1 MVFLLLFLAA
11 IGLASAWAAYFI
23 VTISEELPTRE
34 DILNQS
40 ISEPSIILDRDGRV
54 VARLFTENRTV
65 LQLDQISPWMIKA
78 ILAAEDC
85 TFYQHPGIRVGAMM
99 RAAKEF
105 VTRGRVRG
113 ASTITQQ
120 LARNIFLSHDVTFLR
135 KAKEIIIALRME
147 QLLTKDE
154 ILIKYLNT
162 INFGR
167 GAWGIETA
175 ARTYFGISASELN
188 LAQAS
193 ILAGIIPAPGRFNPI
208 SSLTRAKARQNYVL
222 GRMETLGWLTA
233 EERRQAFEEEL
244 VFRHVPNTIEE
255 HNHAPYFVS
264 HILFNYLLPEF
275 GADRVYTGGLRIYTT
290 IDLRLQQKAQET
302 VYSMRTQGAL
312 VSIEADT
319 GEVLALVGGRCFQE
333 SRFNRATQALRQPG
347 SAFKAFVYA
356 AALENDV
363 LPTDHFLDRRVTF
376 RHRGG
381 TAEWSPSNFDARR
394 ELGQITVLHAMSI
407 SSNIVAVKAAA
418 YIGTQS
424 IVNISRNMG
433 ITSPHLPN
441 DLSIAL
447 GTASITPLEMTV
459 AHNAFANGGYRTP
472 PVMIREIRAHDGT
485 VLVSNQPTPVRA
497 IRPETAYVL
506 RTVMFDVITGGT
518 GGRARLEG
526 GVEAFGKTGTTNNFV
541 DAWFVG
547 SAPGITTTVYVG
559 NDDNTSLRGT
569 LGRDPS
575 PTGGNVAAPVWKTF
589 MDFAVSTLGTPERFT
604 PAPGWVD
611 VTRVT
616 ICRDSG
622 FRARAGCRRVS
633 LYLPSGKLPR
643 AECPT
648 HGGDPHA
655 AMADPNAPR
664 LFLIEQDGYMP
675 QDDFIYVP
683 EIRRDIQPTPQ
694 RDAVPFHIP
703 EIEERRPIIENEAA
717 YFERRFRQLLEEF
730 DIN

>member
-1 MVFLLLFLAA
+1 M
-11 IGLASAWAAYFI
+11 G
-23 VTISEELPTRE
+23 
-34 DILNQS
+34 
-40 ISEPSIILDRDGRV
+40 
-54 VARLFTENRTV
+54 
-65 LQLDQISPWMIKA
+65 
-78 ILAAEDC
+78 
-85 TFYQHPGIRVGAMM
+85 
-99 RAAKEF
+99 
-105 VTRGRVRG
+105 
-113 ASTITQQ
+113 
-120 LARNIFLSHDVTFLR
+120 R
-135 KAKEIIIALRME
+135 KAREILIALRME
-147 QLLTKDE
+147 QLLSKDD

-175 ARTYFGISASELN
+175 ARTYFGISAAELN

-208 SSLTRAKARQNYVL
+208 SSLSSARARQNYVL
-222 GRMETLGWLTA
+222 GRMETLGMITS
-233 EERRQAFEEEL
+233 EERRQAFTEEL

-255 HNHAPYFVS
+255 HNLAPYFVS

-290 IDLRLQQKAQET
+290 IDLRLQQKAQEAI
-302 VYSMRTQGAL
+302 YSMRTQGAL
-312 VSIEADT
+312 VSLEAET
-319 GEVLALVGGRCFQE
+319 GEVLALVGGRSFQE

-347 SAFKAFVYA
+347 SAFKGFVYA
-356 AALENDV
+356 AALENGI
-363 LPTDHFLDRRVTF
+363 LPTDHFLDTAVTF

-381 TAEWSPSNFDARR
+381 TAEWRPTNFDGRR
-394 ELGQITVLHAMSI
+394 ELGQITILHAMSI
-407 SSNIVAVKAAA
+407 SSNIVAVKTAA
-418 YIGTQS
+418 YIGTQP
-424 IVNISRNMG
+424 IVNMARSMG

-441 DLSIAL
+441 DLSVAL

-485 VLVSNQPTPVRA
+485 VIMANQPTPVRA

-559 NDDNTSLRGT
+559 NDDNTTLRNT
-569 LGRDPS
+569 LGRNPS

-589 MDFAVSTLGTPERFT
+589 MDFAVSTLGTPQRFS
-604 PAPGWVD
+604 PAPAWVAVD
-611 VTRVT
+611 RVA

-633 LYLPSGKLPR
+633 LYLPSGMAPS

-655 AMADPNAPR
+655 AIADTNAPR
-664 LFLIEQDGYMP
+664 LFLIEQDDYVP

-683 EIRRDIQPTPQ
+683 NVHPIQPVTP
-694 RDAVPFHIP
+694 REAPTIHIP
-703 EIEERRPIIENEAA
+703 EHTERRPIIQNEAA
-717 YFERRFRQLLEEF
+717 YFEERFRRLLEEYG
-730 DIN
+730 IR